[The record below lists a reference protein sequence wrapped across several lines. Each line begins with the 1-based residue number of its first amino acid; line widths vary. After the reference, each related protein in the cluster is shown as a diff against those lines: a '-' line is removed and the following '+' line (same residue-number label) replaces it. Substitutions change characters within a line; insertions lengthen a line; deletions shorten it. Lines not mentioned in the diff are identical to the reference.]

1 MEFTQPEICYI
12 LAGPGPRSALGAPGR
27 VYVRKHVRDKYDPQ
41 VDEVDLLHANQS
53 YAVVKYPERSDV
65 IVSAWNVAP
74 TATTLSNE
82 YQRDSFPLT
91 VQVQPE

>member
-1 MEFTQPEICYI
+1 M
-12 LAGPGPRSALGAPGR
+12 
-27 VYVRKHVRDKYDPQ
+27 YVRKHVRDKYDPP
-41 VDEVDLLHANQS
+41 VDEVDLLHANQN

-65 IVSAWNVAP
+65 TVSAWNVAP

-82 YQRDSFPLT
+82 YQRDPFPLP